1 MSKYPSCYLGCV
13 KQSLQSP
20 WSTLALVLNVI
31 QVFFCLACL
40 SVVNQAF
47 LLVWWKLFKVF
58 CPRHLFQGAHPIRTR
73 LRCGVLWKCVNKHLE
88 WAVTSSILLIWIGI
102 YEEENSVVFARFCP
116 NLTHFCQVKGVAELT
131 FQDGWLE
138 LITDE
143 QVIKLLPFLSEQ
155 LEVLLVRA
163 KWN

>member
-1 MSKYPSCYLGCV
+1 MD
-13 KQSLQSP
+13 
-20 WSTLALVLNVI
+20 
-31 QVFFCLACL
+31 
-40 SVVNQAF
+40 
-47 LLVWWKLFKVF
+47 
-58 CPRHLFQGAHPIRTR
+58 
-73 LRCGVLWKCVNKHLE
+73 KHLE
-88 WAVTSSILLIWIGI
+88 CFFTSSILLIWIGI